1 MAQAGNKMGHNPK
14 RAQHGPK
21 GGGSASEETLD
32 EFDLAAD
39 LKGRNA
45 LQGDDQQNTPNERQS
60 QAEAD
65 GDTDEVL
72 ESFRKTDKEY
82 RARQEELKRE
92 GKLD

>member
-14 RAQHGPK
+14 RAQHGAK

-60 QAEAD
+60 QAGAD

-72 ESFRKTDKEY
+72 ESFKKTDKAY
-82 RARQEELKRE
+82 RARQEELKRQ